1 VQTWL
6 NKLASNRR
14 RTGQDLLLVEPD
26 DQLRRAD
33 RRPREDAMAAAAE
46 LLGYAMTMTS
56 ERRACPA
63 DDIVTKLI
71 SAEIDGQHRPTTSS
85 AS

>member
-1 VQTWL
+1 MAQQAGVEPQADRGKIFSW
-6 NKLASNRR
+6 SNRMISYDEQ
-14 RTGQDLLLVEPD
+14 TGGQE
-26 DQLRRAD
+26 
-33 RRPREDAMAAAAE
+33 EDAMAAAAE
-46 LLGYAMTMTS
+46 LLGYAMTMAS